1 MKEYT
6 GFSTRDL
13 LNILY
18 RRIFVLKFMVL
29 MFPLAVLAACLVMT
43 PVYESTAKLMV
54 TAKRENT
61 ALLQGPSDQ
70 GLSSYV
76 NLNVDEIDL
85 NSEMELLTSLDLW
98 SRTVQ
103 AVGLSN
109 LRKTGKGYLSR
120 WKAQLSAV
128 VSDWFGKKQQSANQ
142 TTSAHEAK
150 EISEMAES
158 LIKMVK
164 VVPSPKSRVIEI
176 SLKYYDPEMTHKIL
190 STLLDLYIPYHLE
203 VYSTPGAQQ
212 FFSELGKKYYGEFD
226 LADQR
231 LGEFKKKWSISSPD
245 KQKSESIALISQ
257 IQDTVMGLN
266 ANLKQ
271 YQNMLESLDAGR
283 MPTGQLT
290 PTKDRGSENT
300 VIAVIATQLLRAQQ
314 KKLQTD
320 QYFTPG
326 SRDARVSDESVR
338 ELTRALREAIK
349 SEVEIINA
357 KTASLEEGLKSK
369 EAQLKL
375 FEEKSEE
382 SRKLELAAMIAKERY
397 LQYVAKEQEARLEN
411 LKRSD
416 RLINVSVVAKPFV
429 PVAPTFPKTFLFV
442 VGAFFLAFPLGIGT
456 ILVVSFFDHSFNH
469 PKEVEAATGYPV
481 LAVLNKL
488 SNPRA
493 EGVDGG

>member
-1 MKEYT
+1 MKEYS

-18 RRIFVLKFMVL
+18 RRILVLKFLVV
-29 MFPLAVLAACLVMT
+29 MFPVAVLVACLVMT

-98 SRTVQ
+98 TRTVQ
-103 AVGLSN
+103 AVGLTN

-120 WKAQLSAV
+120 WKARLSA
-128 VSDWFGKKQQSANQ
+128 SFSEWFGKKPQGSGQDISA
-142 TTSAHEAK
+142 SEAK

-164 VVPSPKSRVIEI
+164 VVPFPKSRVIDI
-176 SLKYYDPEMTHKIL
+176 SVKYYDPEMTHKIL
-190 STLLDLYIPYHLE
+190 TTLLDLYIPYHLE

-212 FFSELGKKYYGEFD
+212 FFSELGKKYYEEFNS
-226 LADQR
+226 ADQR
-231 LGEFKKKWSISSPD
+231 LGEFKKKWSISSPE
-245 KQKSESIALISQ
+245 KQKSELIALISQ
-257 IQDTVMGLN
+257 LEDALLGLH
-266 ANLKQ
+266 ANQNQ
-271 YQNMLESLDAGR
+271 YQNMLESLDAGVI
-283 MPTGQLT
+283 PTGQLT
-290 PTKDRGSENT
+290 PSKDRGSENT
-300 VIAVIATQLLRAQQ
+300 VVAVIATQLLRAQQ

-320 QYFTPG
+320 QYFTRG

-338 ELTRALREAIK
+338 ELTKTLRESITSEMEVIK
-349 SEVEIINA
+349 A
-357 KTASLEEGLKSK
+357 KTASLDEGLKSK
-369 EAQLKL
+369 QAQLKVL
-375 FEEKSEE
+375 EEKSEE

-397 LQYVAKEQEARLEN
+397 LQYVSKEEEARLEN

-416 RLINVSVVAKPFV
+416 RLINVSVVAKPFI
-429 PVAPTFPKTFLFV
+429 PGSPAFPKTFLFV
-442 VGAFFLAFPLGIGT
+442 LGAFFLAFPLGIGT
-456 ILVVSFFDHSFNH
+456 ILVLNFFDHSFNH

-481 LAVLNKL
+481 LAVLTKL
-488 SNPRA
+488 TRPGV
-493 EGVDGG
+493 EGSTQ